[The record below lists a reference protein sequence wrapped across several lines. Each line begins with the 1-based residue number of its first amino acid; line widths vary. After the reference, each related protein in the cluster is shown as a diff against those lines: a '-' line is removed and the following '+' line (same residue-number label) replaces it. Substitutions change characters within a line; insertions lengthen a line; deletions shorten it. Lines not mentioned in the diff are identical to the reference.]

1 MEKINEQHE
10 EVNSL
15 VKSAI
20 VNEGKLRINSVYL
33 KKVKISKVERLNVYP
48 CKNHDS
54 NYRFTGCVTVVKYIE
69 TDNGNDT
76 HEFPQCEISGYVMV
90 EDDKVSFSNG
100 ISIDKGFTLANM
112 N

>member
-48 CKNHDS
+48 CKDHDS

-69 TDNGNDT
+69 
-76 HEFPQCEISGYVMV
+76 
-90 EDDKVSFSNG
+90 
-100 ISIDKGFTLANM
+100 
-112 N
+112 